1 MQAKEIVLTFMLFFC
16 AYDIFGCFFVSALLH
31 IIADLKNNSDFEK
44 TFFDKAE
51 NLFYKIFLGFT
62 LVCSGSAIVFF
73 TVRLIRFLNILR

>member
-51 NLFYKIFLGFT
+51 NLFIKYFWDLLLFAPVQQ
-62 LVCSGSAIVFF
+62 LFF
-73 TVRLIRFLNILR
+73 SP